1 MAGRE
6 SPISRAGPDLAIVR
20 RIALAHGGRV
30 SLDRGVAGCMRFTI
44 TLPARYLAPAPVPPC
59 PAQRD

>member
-20 RIALAHGGRV
+20 RIALAHGGQA

-44 TLPARYLAPAPVPPC
+44 TLPARYLAPVPVPPC